1 MTVLRSEARE
11 VLAWCLAQPG
21 WFIVRDCSLELGRT
35 EDGIVKQW
43 RRMVALGLL
52 ERAPA
57 GGRRLMWRVVDPDH
71 AQAVA
76 DELPQP
82 HDNGYRP
89 KGRGRPEFVPPID
102 PDNAP
107 ITRPPPRQESAQ
119 SIPPIINSVW
129 SLAHVNRTE

>member
-11 VLAWCLAQPG
+11 VLAWCLTQPG
-21 WFIVRDCSLELGRT
+21 WWRTRDVADHLGYSLDAALKQMRRLDDLNVVQRGELNGRT
-35 EDGIVKQW
+35 PLW
-43 RRMVALGLL
+43 RIRDRELAETLAN
-52 ERAPA
+52 ERP
-57 GGRRLMWRVVDPDH
+57 GPKK
-71 AQAVA
+71 
-76 DELPQP
+76 
-82 HDNGYRP
+82 NGYVP
-89 KGRGRPEFVPPID
+89 KGRGRPEFVPPSD